1 MSDSEQTTSSTAPLF
16 GVLAEFDTPTAL
28 VKAARKVRDAGYR
41 RWDTYTPFP
50 IHGIEKDMGI
60 TMTKL
65 PWFVIAMALTGMAAG
80 IFFQYWFN
88 AVDYKFI
95 ISGKPVWSWPA
106 NVPVIFEMTILF
118 SAFGAIGGMMFL
130 NNLPLPSHPLDL
142 KERFRRVSDDK
153 FFLLI
158 EASDSKFDE
167 ADTRKLLEATSP
179 VVLEDVLEDRVT
191 SSTVPSWLMYAVV
204 ILGAASMVPFAL
216 FAQARTAKSREG
228 RIHVV
233 FDMDFTPAYKS
244 QEKNV
249 LFGDQRAMRNPPAG
263 TVAQGKLQDDD
274 HMFTGRIGATF
285 ATTLPA
291 GIAANEAT
299 MEVGKQQFGIYCAPC
314 HGLSGDGNGMVNQR
328 ASSLK
333 QGWVPP
339 SNLHQ
344 GYIRE
349 QAAGQLFNTITNG
362 IRNMPGYAAQID
374 ADERWA
380 IVLYIRALQ
389 KSQAASAN
397 ELSDAERAQ
406 LQ

>member
-1 MSDSEQTTSSTAPLF
+1 MSDSEQSTSSTAPLF
-16 GVLAEFDTPTAL
+16 GVLAEYDTPTAL
-28 VKAARKVRDAGYR
+28 VKASRKVRDAGYR

-65 PWFVIAMALTGMAAG
+65 PWFVLAMALTGMAAG
-80 IFFQYWFN
+80 TFFQYWFN
-88 AVDYKFI
+88 AVDYPFL
-95 ISGKPVWSWPA
+95 ISGKPMWSWPA
-106 NVPVIFEMTILF
+106 NVPIIFEMTILF
-118 SAFGAIGGMMFL
+118 SAFGAIGGMLFL

-167 ADTRKLLEATSP
+167 ADTRKLLEDRQTSAN
-179 VVLEDVLEDRVT
+179 
-191 SSTVPSWLMYAVV
+191 VPAGLMYAMI

-228 RIHVV
+228 RVHVV
-233 FDMDFTPAYKS
+233 FDMDFTPAYKA

-249 LFGDQRAMRNPPAG
+249 LFGDQRGMRLPPAG
-263 TVAQGKLQDDD
+263 TVALGKLHEDD
-274 HMFTGRIGATF
+274 HMYTGRIGANF
-285 ATTLPA
+285 ATTLPNGVEA
-291 GIAANEAT
+291 DDAT
-299 MEVGKQQFGIYCAPC
+299 MELGKQQFGIYCTPC
-314 HGLSGDGNGMVNQR
+314 HGITGDGNGMVNER
-328 ASSLK
+328 ASTLK

-344 GYIRE
+344 QYIRE

-374 ADERWA
+374 ANERWA

-389 KSQAASAN
+389 KSQATSVS
-397 ELSDAERAQ
+397 ELSEADRAQ